1 MALFLRV
8 VVLALA
14 VGRGLG
20 LCLRAA
26 GSYEAAPFFRA
37 AGFAYTSKAA
47 ADGTREVTLDY
58 ESASA
63 AYAEELITR
72 PVPPVDFV
80 VTSKRPSD
88 ELFAAQADLRAYP
101 FLVQAQVPVYNVPEL
116 QANLTEGSGL
126 VLSLSLLASIY
137 LGDIEYWNDTSIK
150 AVQAD
155 PAVAAA
161 LPFQRINV
169 ITRLDEA
176 GATDTI
182 TRAMSLESADFA
194 LRVGATPSPD
204 WCEGEPYDTVG
215 GGSGSYDA
223 HVDSTERGGG
233 NAGVMRCQKAIHG
246 GRVYSFQRARGLPGV
261 VGALRAANY
270 SIAFTSFDAVRLYG
284 LVAAQMQVPG
294 SRIIEAEARTMR
306 GGVSTE
312 YDKFNRIE
320 LTSLG
325 SRRHWPFLAFQYI
338 LLRLEDASR
347 DCTQRRDLVHVL
359 SFFLDNL
366 SLRDQARDDGVVM
379 LRPQIAG
386 SMISEIEAILK
397 CYPPAEM
404 NRTTGVPSG
413 GGCCNGALIS
423 RTPAFSY
430 IVPQLNW
437 CDPEHPGNAATRPAC
452 NGGIPAVQLFSDVII
467 TTGEVAAAGVHFNT
481 MRAWSLAFRQHNL
494 FRQWTF
500 NTSFPDD
507 GAALLE
513 RVVSGRSDAALFD
526 TTNLTEPLLAM
537 SSDFV
542 VMPLMVEG
550 VAIGVHVPYFA
561 TETRYNVSVGGTV
574 QAAYDFPLQR
584 QYANITLSGAVLADI
599 YLGNIVLWSDER
611 IRSLCAAPS
620 CDNPSL
626 PAQPIRVVLPYLAS
640 RETELFTAFLSRASP
655 AWASLFGVRS
665 SLADPTLI
673 ARLGGRHLVAPSIVD
688 SEPLVEHQHF
698 SVGFFLPDRR
708 DVQVTLASLL
718 IGSNATGT
726 VLRLGDSSLQSCE
739 TGGRAERGDGGFFYD
754 LADGGGGEGCWP
766 VARALALASR
776 RSFSTEN
783 ADTDF
788 ECDGTGGGT
797 VDFMTWAY
805 SDIGGAESL
814 VNGSSPAAAMTTVTG
829 EAFARLRG
837 GMVCETGYLM
847 ALEPFEQPVEPD
859 NRSISGFTTQVC
871 LIMGVVG
878 SVVAVCFALLTLR
891 WSKMG
896 VHSIRLAQPFFL
908 IVLCFGC
915 VPAFL
920 AIIIRGMLS
929 DSGAAELDTMHLNIK
944 CNVFWWLHAV
954 AFAMTYGALFAKT
967 MRIMAIWRAAL
978 AFKSAK
984 ITPLNVSVYIIGIFL
999 VDALILFMWEVVSP
1013 LRYSREATE
1022 TDSFGRVT
1030 ETVGRCRSDMM
1041 GYFVGALAG
1050 FHIAILCVSNFVCYQ
1065 TRSLLVNF
1073 SDAGG
1078 VSVGISNHL
1087 QILIFSIPILF
1098 ILSDEPDQYV
1108 IMESL
1113 MMFINYCVLLFVI
1126 FVPKVY
1132 AVVTG
1137 RDAEGGSTIK
1147 SSENKAGSKLTS
1159 NSLKQSA
1166 GSGQAPPEAR
1176 RIMRVESNKS
1186 KRVHP
1191 VSFSA
1196 SSANMT
1202 APTSTGTPQYQYM
1215 GIRGSDTKEGD
1226 STKLFT
1232 PVQPVYGARAQVPKT
1247 RASRLSGGSRS
1258 AGPE

>member
-1 MALFLRV
+1 MV
-8 VVLALA
+8 
-14 VGRGLG
+14 
-20 LCLRAA
+20 AA
-26 GSYEAAPFFRA
+26 GS
-37 AGFAYTSKAA
+37 
-47 ADGTREVTLDY
+47 
-58 ESASA
+58 
-63 AYAEELITR
+63 
-72 PVPPVDFV
+72 
-80 VTSKRPSD
+80 
-88 ELFAAQADLRAYP
+88 
-101 FLVQAQVPVYNVPEL
+101 
-116 QANLTEGSGL
+116 
-126 VLSLSLLASIY
+126 
-137 LGDIEYWNDTSIK
+137 
-150 AVQAD
+150 AV
-155 PAVAAA
+155 
-161 LPFQRINV
+161 
-169 ITRLDEA
+169 
-176 GATDTI
+176 
-182 TRAMSLESADFA
+182 
-194 LRVGATPSPD
+194 
-204 WCEGEPYDTVG
+204 
-215 GGSGSYDA
+215 
-223 HVDSTERGGG
+223 
-233 NAGVMRCQKAIHG
+233 
-246 GRVYSFQRARGLPGV
+246 
-261 VGALRAANY
+261 
-270 SIAFTSFDAVRLYG
+270 
-284 LVAAQMQVPG
+284 
-294 SRIIEAEARTMR
+294 
-306 GGVSTE
+306 
-312 YDKFNRIE
+312 DKFNR
-320 LTSLG
+320 LDLPRLG
-325 SRRHWPFLAFQYI
+325 AAQEWPLVSYQYI

-347 DCTQRRDLVHVL
+347 LCDRRRDLVD
-359 SFFLDNL
+359 FLGFVFSDINL
-366 SLRDQARDDGVVM
+366 KRQGLESLAIT
-379 LRPQIAG
+379 LLPQI
-386 SMISEIEAILK
+386 SERLTAEVKGIVK
-397 CYPPAEM
+397 CYPLSQM
-404 NRTTGVPSG
+404 NAVTGIPVG
-413 GGCCNGALIS
+413 GGCCNPAAMGLID
-423 RTPAFSY
+423 TFNY

-437 CDPEHPGNAATRPAC
+437 CDPRNPVNIATRPGC
-452 NGGIPAVQLFSDVII
+452 NPGIPAGVDLANDTQG
-467 TTGEVAAAGVHFNT
+467 GEVAAAGVHFNT

-1132 AVVTG
+1132 AVLTG